1 VYHGA
6 FCPFITAN
14 DLNNVPIILRNV
26 SALDCN
32 AMPPMNLLQTAWLP
46 IRRVSGHAV
55 IRPHELTAD
64 IATNP
69 ILDLAWPR
77 ADFRIA
83 GLEMLI
89 GLLATACPPEDDEA
103 WQKWWHHP
111 PTPAELE
118 EKLAPFAAAF
128 DLDGDGPRFLQD
140 LEDFPGESLPI
151 ERLLIDAP
159 GENTIKR
166 NTDLL
171 VKRDRFAVLGRPAAA
186 MTLYTLQTFAPS
198 GGAGHRTSLRG
209 GGPLTTLVRPW
220 RQNQSDNTLWNLLWA
235 NVLNGETPQI
245 ADLPRIFP
253 WLAATRR
260 SEGDR
265 GTVLDGPDAHIL
277 QAFWGMPRRI
287 RLDFR
292 QARPGEICGLTGVPD
307 DIIVTGFRTRPWGVQ
322 YVDAAAEHPLSP
334 TYVPKPGAKPL
345 PVHPQPGGIGYRDW
359 HKFAG
364 TADPEGRFKPAAT
377 IETFL
382 SRKPMGRAGKVWA
395 EARLLI
401 GGYDMDNMK
410 ARSFIETEMP
420 FFVIADDDERRRFL
434 DFSRSLAQGATEAAG
449 ILRAAIRQALDI
461 EDNDKTTV
469 DDARLRFFER
479 TANRFWAILRATLD
493 DDKFRSDDEMAR
505 EVFRMAETRQWLDFL
520 RDEACAVF
528 DAAAPLDPL
537 APDAA
542 GVMKDGKWKP
552 PSVVEARRH
561 LGTGL
566 AGYGKAGNALFDTL
580 GLPRPAQ
587 KTPANKAAKIRKGK
601 ETADG

>member
-1 VYHGA
+1 
-6 FCPFITAN
+6 
-14 DLNNVPIILRNV
+14 
-26 SALDCN
+26 
-32 AMPPMNLLQTAWLP
+32 MPPINLLQAVWLP
-46 IRRVSGHAV
+46 IRSASGHGV

-64 IATNP
+64 IAVNP
-69 ILDLAWPR
+69 ILDIAWPR
-77 ADFRIA
+77 PDFRIA
-83 GLEMLI
+83 CFEMLI

-111 PTPAELE
+111 PSPVELE
-118 EKLAPFAAAF
+118 AKFAPFAAAF
-128 DLDGDGPRFLQD
+128 NLDGDGPRFLQD
-140 LEDFPGESLPI
+140 LENFPGESLPI

-159 GENTIKR
+159 GENTVKR

-171 VKRDRFAVLGRPAAA
+171 VKRDRFALLGRPAAA
-186 MTLYTLQTFAPS
+186 MALYTLQAFAPS

-209 GGPLTTLVRPW
+209 GGPLTTLVRPS
-220 RQNQSDNTLWNLLWA
+220 RQDPSVRTLWHLLWP
-235 NVLNGETPQI
+235 NVPNGATPKI
-245 ADLPRIFP
+245 ADLEKIFP

-260 SEGDR
+260 SEGDI
-265 GTVLDGPDAHIL
+265 GTVLGGQNAHIL

-292 QARPGEICGLTGVPD
+292 TAHSGEICGLTGRPD
-307 DIIVTGFRTRPWGVQ
+307 DIAVTSFRTRPWGVQ

-334 TYVPKPGAKPL
+334 TYVPKSGAKPL

-364 TADPEGRFKPAAT
+364 AADPEKRFKPAAT
-377 IETFL
+377 VETFL
-382 SRKPMGRAGKVWA
+382 SRKPMGRAGKAWA

-420 FFVIADDDERRRFL
+420 FFVIADEDERRRFL

-449 ILRAAIRQALDI
+449 ILRSAIRHALDI
-461 EDNDKTTV
+461 DDNDKTTV

-479 TANRFWAILRATLD
+479 TANRFWAILRTTLD
-493 DDKFRSDDEMAR
+493 DEKFRSDDEMTR
-505 EVFRMAETRQWLDFL
+505 EAFRMAETRKWLDCL

-537 APDAA
+537 APNAA
-542 GVMKDGKWKP
+542 GVLKDSKWKP
-552 PSVVEARRH
+552 PPVVEARRH
-561 LGTGL
+561 LGIGL
-566 AGYGKAGNALFDTL
+566 AGYGKAGEALVDTL
-580 GLPRPAQ
+580 GLPRPEKKA
-587 KTPANKAAKIRKGK
+587 PASKAAKTKKGK
-601 ETADG
+601 ATADG